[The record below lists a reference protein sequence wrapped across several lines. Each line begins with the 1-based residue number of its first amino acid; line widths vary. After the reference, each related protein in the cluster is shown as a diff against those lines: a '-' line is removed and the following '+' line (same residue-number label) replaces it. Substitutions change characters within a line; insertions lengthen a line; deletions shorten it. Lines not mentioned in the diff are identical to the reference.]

1 MARKFIASVLTAA
14 IVITGFNAA
23 PARADGR
30 ELAQAIAGIAAV
42 AIIANALN
50 EKRKKD
56 QPQLGSRN
64 TGYDH
69 DRQHGYIQPQHGY
82 VQPQQEW
89 HGGRHLAPRPLPDRV
104 ARKSLPAAC
113 LMTVEDRRGRAVDVL
128 GQRCLENNFRGAR
141 KLPQSCVVDIQSHR
155 GWRSGYDARCL
166 SRAGY
171 SIARR

>member
-50 EKRKKD
+50 DKRKKD
-56 QPQLGSRN
+56 ESHLGSRN

-69 DRQHGYIQPQHGY
+69 GRQHGYVKPQHGY
-82 VQPQQEW
+82 VQPQQQW
-89 HGGRHLAPRPLPDRV
+89 HGDRHLAPRPLPDRV
-104 ARKSLPAAC
+104 ARKSLPAVC
-113 LMTVEDRRGRAVDVL
+113 LQTVED
-128 GQRCLENNFRGAR
+128 
-141 KLPQSCVVDIQSHR
+141 
-155 GWRSGYDARCL
+155 
-166 SRAGY
+166 
-171 SIARR
+171 

>member
-50 EKRKKD
+50 DKRKKD
-56 QPQLGSRN
+56 EAHLGSRN

-69 DRQHGYIQPQHGY
+69 GRQHGYVKPQHGY
-82 VQPQQEW
+82 VQPQQQW
-89 HGGRHLAPRPLPDRV
+89 HGDRQLAPRPLPDRV
-104 ARKSLPAAC
+104 ARKSLPAVC
-113 LMTVEDRRGRAVDVL
+113 LQTVEDRRGRAVNVL
-128 GQRCLENNFRGAR
+128 GQRCLQNNFRGAQY
-141 KLPQSCVVDIQSHR
+141 LPQSCAVDFQSHR

>member
-50 EKRKKD
+50 DKRKKD
-56 QPQLGSRN
+56 EPQLGSRDA
-64 TGYDH
+64 GYDH
-69 DRQHGYIQPQHGY
+69 GRQHGY

-104 ARKSLPAAC
+104 ARKSLPAVC
-113 LMTVEDRRGRAVDVL
+113 LQTVEDRRGRAVNVL
-128 GQRCLENNFRGAR
+128 GQRCLQNNFRGAQH
-141 KLPQSCVVDIQSHR
+141 LPQSCVVDFPSHR
-155 GWRSGYDARCL
+155 GGRSGYDARCL